1 MRRRPGIKGRLD
13 QLQGKASQTMDVA
26 QQVLLRL
33 EAKADGAID
42 ELLDG
47 VRLKL
52 TIAGRDIPIELKIL
66 PREEEDR
73 TKE

>member
-52 TIAGRDIPIELKIL
+52 TVAGRDIPIELKIL
-66 PREEEDR
+66 PRED
-73 TKE
+73 TDTD